1 MRPIL
6 GCVMFVILLIRI
18 VVCRQGR
25 SRYCVCQGARPPTL
39 GGLGGVAKKRSDK
52 IKMQCA
58 ADYVSDDGGIAV
70 SLAEVERYLAG
81 TRIREYKQGEI
92 KALRVS
98 RDVVVL
104 S

>member
-6 GCVMFVILLIRI
+6 GCVMFVILLIRV

-25 SRYCVCQGARPPTL
+25 SRYCVCQGARPPT
-39 GGLGGVAKKRSDK
+39 LGGVAKKRSDK